1 MTGGGGNDTVEEKGE
16 GGKRENERSVVMFQE
31 VNHRLGLV

>member
-1 MTGGGGNDTVEEKGE
+1 MTGGGGNDRVEEKE
-16 GGKRENERSVVMFQE
+16 RGKKSERRSVVMFQE

>member
-1 MTGGGGNDTVEEKGE
+1 MTGGGGNDRVEEQEQGE
-16 GGKRENERSVVMFQE
+16 KRERRSVVMFQE